1 MVRSAAV
8 PRTRFAAAALALLLP
23 SLAAAQA
30 AAPSPQEKTPAK
42 VPAGGDGDTWYTERL
57 MSGGKT
63 PTIEH
68 LWSKGAWLRSE
79 LVVGGQPIVQLVKG
93 SRYVIVNRVQR
104 RGIAIQRNPR
114 AIAQDAAAKRP
125 FADDRDRIVAAGGER
140 VGTQTLGGIE
150 CEVYRVTDGDG
161 RRETCVTAAGL
172 PVRTDMWHRTSG
184 TSSSASYLSWASQM
198 PLPDD
203 FFEPDPG
210 VAIEEY
216 GYDQYLA
223 ALKQGPVG
231 PAPPLHSFLL
241 HGK

>member
-8 PRTRFAAAALALLLP
+8 PRIHFALVAVLLLLP
-23 SLAAAQA
+23 SLGRAQA
-30 AAPSPQEKTPAK
+30 AAPA
-42 VPAGGDGDTWYTERL
+42 PAGKAPAGPETWYTERI
-57 MSGGKT
+57 MSGGRA
-63 PTIEH
+63 PAIEH
-68 LWSKGAWLRSE
+68 LWSKGPWLRSE

-93 SRYVIVNRVQR
+93 NRYVIVNRLER

-114 AIAQDAAAKRP
+114 ALANDAAGKRP

-140 VGTQTLGGIE
+140 IGSQTVGGTD
-150 CEVYRVTDGDG
+150 CEVYRITDGDG

-172 PVRTDMWHRTSG
+172 PVRTEMWHRGSG
-184 TSSSASYLSWASQM
+184 TSSSASYLSWASQV
-198 PLPDD
+198 PLPDA
-203 FFEPDPG
+203 FFDPDPG
-210 VAIEEY
+210 VVIQEY

-223 ALKQGPVG
+223 DVQKGPVG